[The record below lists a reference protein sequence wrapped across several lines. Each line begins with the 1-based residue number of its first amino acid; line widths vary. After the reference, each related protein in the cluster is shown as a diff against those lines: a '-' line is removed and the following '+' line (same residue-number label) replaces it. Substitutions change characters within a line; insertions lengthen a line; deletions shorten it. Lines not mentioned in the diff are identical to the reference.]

1 MTASEFYNEFNVLY
15 NNVMSNAAPPL
26 NMYDVSVFLTQAA
39 EELVLTYYRGR
50 PNELLSFDLN
60 EESKQALDNLVKAY
74 SQLTPAVTET
84 YNSYTVSRFNKPDDL
99 FFLLQETVGFN
110 SELPCYINKRAI
122 VKPVALDD
130 LNMFLDNPFKQ
141 PNNKKVF
148 RTTFGNGIDGIFLI
162 SSQPLK
168 SYRAQYLQKPLPII
182 LGDLSEYGVSI
193 DGEYLPRNPVCNLP
207 ELLHRTII
215 KRAVEL
221 AKVAYLGDLGTAI
234 AINNRVQ

>member
-1 MTASEFYNEFNVLY
+1 MTASEFYNEFNILY

-26 NMYDVSVFLTQAA
+26 NIYDISVFLTQSA

-50 PNELLSFDLN
+50 PNQLVSFDLN
-60 EESKQALDNLVKAY
+60 EESKQALDNLVKPY
-74 SQLTPAVTET
+74 SQLAPTVTEQ
-84 YNSYTVSRFNKPDDL
+84 YNTYTVSRFNKPDDM

-110 SELPCYINKRAI
+110 SELPCYTNKRAI

-130 LNMFLDNPFKQ
+130 LNMLLENPFKQ

-148 RTTFGNGIDGIFLI
+148 RTTFGDGIEGVYLI

-168 SYRAQYLQKPLPII
+168 EYRAQYLQKPYPII
-182 LGDLSEYGVSI
+182 IGDLSEYGVSI
-193 DGEYLPRNPVCNLP
+193 DGEYLPRNPVTNLP
-207 ELLHRTII
+207 ELLHRLII

-221 AKVAYLGDLGTAI
+221 AKTAYIGDLNTTI
-234 AINNRVQ
+234 ALNNRVQ

>member
-122 VKPVALDD
+122 IKPVALDD

>member
-1 MTASEFYNEFNVLY
+1 MTASEFHNEFNILY

-26 NMYDVSVFLTQAA
+26 NVYDISVFLSQAA

-60 EESKQALDNLVKAY
+60 EESKQALDNLVKSF
-74 SQLTPAVTET
+74 SQLTPAVIET
-84 YNSYTVSRFNKPDDL
+84 YGNFTVSRFNKPTDL

-110 SELPCYINKRAI
+110 SELTCYKNKRAI

-130 LNMFLDNPFKQ
+130 LHMLLDNPFKQ

-148 RTTFGNGIDGIFLI
+148 RSTFGNGIEGIYLL
-162 SSQPLK
+162 SSQPVK
-168 SYRAQYLQKPLPII
+168 EYRAQYLQKPLPII
-182 LGDLSEYGVSI
+182 VGDLSAYGVSI
-193 DGEYLPRNPVCNLP
+193 DGEYLPRDPVCNLP
-207 ELLHRTII
+207 KLLHRTII

-221 AKVAYLGDLGTAI
+221 AKAAYLGDLGTAI
-234 AINNRVQ
+234 ALNNRVQ

>member
-130 LNMFLDNPFKQ
+130 LNMLLDNPFKQ

>member
-1 MTASEFYNEFNVLY
+1 MTATEFYNEFNILY

-26 NMYDVSVFLTQAA
+26 NLYDISVFLTQAA

-60 EESKQALDNLVKAY
+60 EETKEALDNLVKSY
-74 SQLTPAVTET
+74 SQLSPAFIENYNT
-84 YNSYTVSRFNKPDDL
+84 YLVSRFNKPDDL

-110 SELPCYINKRAI
+110 SELSCYLNKRAI

-130 LNMFLDNPFKQ
+130 LHMLLDNPFKQ

-148 RTTFGNGIDGIFLI
+148 RTAFGNGIDGVYLI

-168 SYRAQYLQKPLPII
+168 EYRAQYLQKPYPII
-182 LGDLSEYGVSI
+182 VGDLAEYGVSI
-193 DGEYLPRNPVCNLP
+193 DGEYLPRDPVCNLP
-207 ELLHRTII
+207 ELLHRMII

-221 AKVAYLGDLGTAI
+221 AKAAYLGDLGTSI
-234 AINNRVQ
+234 ALNNRVQ